1 MPPDEEEF
9 EGQEEEYSDFVPA
22 VFARSLNEAQKYQEL
37 LNDHDIPAIVGLDEE
52 LQSED
57 DTPHVK
63 RRKGMTH
70 GVPVL
75 VPEVLLDEA
84 SEVIADREEHDEF
97 ETDEDDDLEDDED
110 EEEEEF
116 ELEEGEELEEAE
128 EEEEEADDL
137 VEEDEDEE
145 KPMDALEE

>member
-1 MPPDEEEF
+1 MPRDEEEF

-52 LQSED
+52 LQSEE

-97 ETDEDDDLEDDED
+97 DTDEDDDLEDDEDD

-116 ELEEGEELEEAE
+116 ELEEGEELEEKE
-128 EEEEEADDL
+128 EEEGDEFE
-137 VEEDEDEE
+137 EEDEDEE
-145 KPMDALEE
+145 KPMDDLEE